1 MGRTKSKTVSPMR
14 GYLDELNDLPADALL
29 GRIVLFTITDEPVSL
44 ANLTQWFAD
53 AGLNP
58 DHLPAPNK
66 ALDAFKKATSDTKN
80 SYEMSKGRSAQVL
93 CRDVTQTPDFVR
105 RQITREIRDSRNKR
119 LSYIDAITCTFY
131 RPTDAADQDTSR
143 LKIQINPDVLEDSE
157 KQPIQDIAK
166 EIYARYI
173 RYFDYLDGMKLR
185 ATVRNY
191 LKSLNTIEI
200 KGGVYFVHSSRD
212 EELGRLADVV
222 GRFGGGCHMNMIP
235 IVDLERERKF
245 IAQVFEREA
254 SQSLNELARDAQEL
268 LSSGKSVTPAA
279 CAKIKSRYDEVLAN
293 AEEHMLTLQVSQD
306 VTTAAAEVALS
317 ALTRL
322 TEKLVNE

>member
-1 MGRTKSKTVSPMR
+1 MSTKTKASPLR
-14 GYLDELNDLPADALL
+14 SYIDELGDLPSDALL

-44 ANLTQWFAD
+44 DDLTAWFKEHD
-53 AGLNP
+53 LDP
-58 DHLPAPNK
+58 SYLPAPNK
-66 ALDAFKKATSDTKN
+66 ALDAFKKATSDTKD
-80 SYEMSKGRSAQVL
+80 SYDLTKGRSAQVL

-119 LSYIDAITCTFY
+119 LSYVDAITCTFY
-131 RPTDAADQDTSR
+131 RPNDPADQNTSR
-143 LKIQINPDVLEDSE
+143 VKIQINPTVLEGSE
-157 KQPIQDIAK
+157 EKPVKEIARN
-166 EIYARYI
+166 IYARYA
-173 RYFDYLDGMKLR
+173 RHFDFLDGMKLR

-191 LKSLNTIEI
+191 LKGLNCIEI

-212 EELGRLADVV
+212 DELARLADVV
-222 GRFGGGCHMNMIP
+222 AKFGGGCRMNTIP
-235 IVDLERERKF
+235 IVDLEREREF

-254 SQSLNELARDAQEL
+254 SQSLHELARDAQEL
-268 LSSGKSVTPAA
+268 LTSSKSVTPAA
-279 CAKIKSRYDEVLAN
+279 CAKIKARYDEVLTN

-322 TEKLVNE
+322 TEKLVNA